1 MKKTCLAGLL
11 SFVVLPVVS
20 GNVWITPADAQ
31 ILPVSDVC
39 RGESLD
45 RLAVFGREKIRLIAE
60 SGKKGSDA
68 VEAMPV
74 SFLVMGEVNCPGEFN
89 LPAPVTLLDAVAA
102 AGGPSVDGSLRKV
115 RVDRSGK
122 PALEADLYDFFVDE
136 RPVSDFYLAEGDVIT
151 FQAGG
156 SLVKFS
162 GQVSRAGIFE
172 MLPGEM
178 TLEKALLLTG
188 SFSGPFS
195 ACKVEILRNIGGY
208 KRAFFTIQLA
218 ESEKAP
224 AMPLLDGDEIRVSEC
239 RLVPEK
245 IVLTGYCHKAEV
257 VYGEGL
263 RLSEVL
269 AGKVLKE
276 DTALEYGEILRKTSG
291 AGYEEVLSFVPEQ
304 ILHGNNHT
312 DVTLRP
318 GDKVVLFSKK
328 FLSEN
333 PVVSVEGMVARPGRF
348 VLDGE
353 TDIRKMIM
361 MAGGIRSTKA
371 NLALELARRELV
383 DGKLQ
388 YSRLEINLASALQ
401 GDPRHNLKL
410 RPFDS
415 LTIYCP

>member
-1 MKKTCLAGLL
+1 M
-11 SFVVLPVVS
+11 
-20 GNVWITPADAQ
+20 
-31 ILPVSDVC
+31 
-39 RGESLD
+39 D

-245 IVLTGYCHKAEV
+245 IVLTGH
-257 VYGEGL
+257 
-263 RLSEVL
+263 
-269 AGKVLKE
+269 
-276 DTALEYGEILRKTSG
+276 
-291 AGYEEVLSFVPEQ
+291 
-304 ILHGNNHT
+304 
-312 DVTLRP
+312 
-318 GDKVVLFSKK
+318 
-328 FLSEN
+328 
-333 PVVSVEGMVARPGRF
+333 
-348 VLDGE
+348 
-353 TDIRKMIM
+353 
-361 MAGGIRSTKA
+361 
-371 NLALELARRELV
+371 
-383 DGKLQ
+383 
-388 YSRLEINLASALQ
+388 
-401 GDPRHNLKL
+401 
-410 RPFDS
+410 
-415 LTIYCP
+415 